1 MSKKL
6 TTEEFIQN
14 AKQIHNDKYN
24 YSKVNYNGNKTKVC
38 IICPEHGEF
47 YQSPNNHLKPHGC
60 SKCFKHNKKQKQL
73 EIKTKTCIKCNIEK
87 DINLFRKYRNICQEC
102 NLLYHQT
109 YNQDHKE
116 HLSQYFQNYYKTN
129 QEHLNQQKHKYYT
142 QHQEKFKKFNK
153 EYRLNNKEKILKI
166 QKNYYWNKYKTD
178 PLYKISKTLKR
189 RILLAVKQ
197 QKTSKAFK
205 SIELLGCS
213 IPELLNH
220 LQQTAIK
227 NGYINFDINNYSSIE
242 YHIDHILPCAH
253 FNLKSPE
260 EQKKCFNW
268 TNLQILSAQE
278 NIIKNDN
285 IN

>member
-116 HLSQYFQNYYKTN
+116 
-129 QEHLNQQKHKYYT
+129 
-142 QHQEKFKKFNK
+142 
-153 EYRLNNKEKILKI
+153 KILKI

-227 NGYINFDINNYSSIE
+227 NGYINFDINNYSSIK

-285 IN
+285 INWKKDLIY